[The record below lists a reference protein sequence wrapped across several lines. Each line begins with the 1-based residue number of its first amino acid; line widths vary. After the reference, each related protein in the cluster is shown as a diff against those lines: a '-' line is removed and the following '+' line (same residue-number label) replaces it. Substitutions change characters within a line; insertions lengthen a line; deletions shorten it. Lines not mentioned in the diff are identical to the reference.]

1 MCSVEKCVPLGAE
14 LQVWN
19 RDVNLP
25 LRETTT
31 HSSVVAEDRWLSLS
45 NASPLRYSIAKLDVN
60 RTGKGGRREPHYLFM
75 KHACILIVR
84 LFMASKHMHE
94 AARCSIF
101 KAEGRHGHSGGKSH
115 NQNNG

>member
-45 NASPLRYSIAKLDVN
+45 NASPLRHSIAKLDVN
-60 RTGKGGRREPHYLFM
+60 HTGKGGATGTAL
-75 KHACILIVR
+75 LIHETR
-84 LFMASKHMHE
+84 LHINSAPFHGKQTY
-94 AARCSIF
+94 AR
-101 KAEGRHGHSGGKSH
+101 GGTV
-115 NQNNG
+115 